1 MTGTRRDVAS
11 AVYSQLC
18 ENDTPPS
25 NLDENEYPG
34 EKTRLSSIGMQHRP
48 NSLFELAP
56 SEDRVYVCAWCP
68 EMDAILGYG
77 QVEESARRMLIEVLR
92 RVDADET
99 RCRNVRTVRL
109 RRMRKVIN

>member
-1 MTGTRRDVAS
+1 MCVHGV
-11 AVYSQLC
+11 Q
-18 ENDTPPS
+18 
-25 NLDENEYPG
+25 
-34 EKTRLSSIGMQHRP
+34 
-48 NSLFELAP
+48 
-56 SEDRVYVCAWCP
+56 
-68 EMDAILGYG
+68 MDAILGYG